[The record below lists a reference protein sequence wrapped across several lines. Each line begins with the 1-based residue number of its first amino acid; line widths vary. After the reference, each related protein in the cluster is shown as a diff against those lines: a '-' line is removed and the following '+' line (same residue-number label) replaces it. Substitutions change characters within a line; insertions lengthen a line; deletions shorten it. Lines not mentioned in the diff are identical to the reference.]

1 MASIKQITD
10 RKYKITISNGY
21 RTDGRKICKAKTIQV
36 PDSVPKRGVDQYVYH
51 EAERLERLFKQG
63 YSEDAE
69 MTFETYAR
77 GWLERQTKYAS
88 GTLAFTTAARNGI
101 PGDRGNQ
108 AEPASPNRIGKSA
121 GEAPQAHPS
130 RQTHQGKDS
139 TKISDRRISGSQR
152 RKTERDY

>member
-1 MASIKQITD
+1 MASIKQLSD

-36 PDSVPKRGVDQYVYH
+36 PDSVPKRGVEQYVYH

-77 GWLERQTKYAS
+77 GWLERQTKYAP
-88 GTLAFTTAARNGI
+88 GTIAFYRRSPDCAG
-101 PGDRGNQ
+101 
-108 AEPASPNRIGKSA
+108 EPV

-130 RQTHQGKDS
+130 RKTDQGKDS

-152 RKTERDY
+152 RKTQRDY

>member
-1 MASIKQITD
+1 MASIKQLSD

-36 PDSVPKRGVDQYVYH
+36 PDSVPKRGVEQYVYH

-77 GWLERQTKYAS
+77 GWLERQTKYAPYDRLLP
-88 GTLAFTTAARNGI
+88 TFARNRV
-101 PGDRGNQ
+101 PGVGGWAPISIILRSTPPQ
-108 AEPASPNRIGKSA
+108 PPARCAVLSLI
-121 GEAPQAHPS
+121 H
-130 RQTHQGKDS
+130 
-139 TKISDRRISGSQR
+139 I
-152 RKTERDY
+152 